1 MPRNPSASS
10 GVRSGVAARKAKALE
25 RGARVALFAPASPGS
40 EAKVTSGVAELKRLG
55 FAVELPAGQRPEG
68 YFAAAAEG
76 RRAEVGG
83 LICDPRVDGL
93 IGLCG
98 GYGCNYFLRG
108 RLAAAR
114 GRMKI
119 LLRVSVLSPRQTFF
133 CHGS

>member
-1 MPRNPSASS
+1 MTPNPSASS

-76 RRAEVGG
+76 RRAHFVRLLCGARVG
-83 LICDPRVDGL
+83 CVDGL
-93 IGLCG
+93 AAACG
-98 GYGCNYFLRG
+98 GE
-108 RLAAAR
+108 
-114 GRMKI
+114 
-119 LLRVSVLSPRQTFF
+119 
-133 CHGS
+133 